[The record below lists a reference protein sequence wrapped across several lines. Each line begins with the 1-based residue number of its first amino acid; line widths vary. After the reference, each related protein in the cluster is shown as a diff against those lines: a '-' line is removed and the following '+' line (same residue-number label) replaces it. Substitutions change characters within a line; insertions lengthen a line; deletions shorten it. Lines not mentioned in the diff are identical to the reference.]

1 MSAIGAFVA
10 RVVTTVGGPV
20 ATGAI
25 VAGGIAVGA
34 LGGGLFA
41 SGGAQQASAT
51 GQLPVYPCPNTG
63 PQIAVI
69 QAGQQVLT
77 TGRTADSTW
86 LRIHFPEPGRPEAWV
101 EAGPLTVDGAVAS
114 LPVAGC
120 EPELAIAPP
129 STIPEESFTP
139 ASNNPPSAP
148 PATATPAPNSRP
160 VLASLTASTGQ
171 ISYDTG
177 SYCPTAVQKVTF
189 KVKASDTGAVAAVS
203 LFWRKPGASS
213 FTQTPMTRV
222 AGTPANGTWQVA
234 LDTAANGITTAG
246 TLAYYA
252 QATDDASATARIP
265 VAKAST
271 IQVKV
276 CQNTGPTIT
285 AATSSSGS
293 RLFWD
298 PLSAGGCQTTS
309 NITAVIKDVDGVS
322 SATLF
327 YRKPGAASWSSKP
340 MNDTT
345 VKGRWYANLDTLG
358 DKITIP
364 NPPTG
369 SLRWYIRAADSKG
382 AASQTSQLSMA
393 IRRCDTEATIYVNS
407 LATGS
412 GSYCPD
418 GNPPTTTVRIPF
430 TFSIT
435 DPDTLVSVTLTYTVD
450 NGTSG
455 KRLTKTIKAN
465 ESNGR
470 FNLQSVALDGQTW
483 YGQNIVTWTLTTRD
497 LYGGTT
503 QAPEQKGLFN
513 IFVC

>member
-1 MSAIGAFVA
+1 
-10 RVVTTVGGPV
+10 
-20 ATGAI
+20 
-25 VAGGIAVGA
+25 
-34 LGGGLFA
+34 
-41 SGGAQQASAT
+41 
-51 GQLPVYPCPNTG
+51 
-63 PQIAVI
+63 
-69 QAGQQVLT
+69 
-77 TGRTADSTW
+77 
-86 LRIHFPEPGRPEAWV
+86 
-101 EAGPLTVDGAVAS
+101 
-114 LPVAGC
+114 
-120 EPELAIAPP
+120 
-129 STIPEESFTP
+129 
-139 ASNNPPSAP
+139 
-148 PATATPAPNSRP
+148 
-160 VLASLTASTGQ
+160 
-171 ISYDTG
+171 
-177 SYCPTAVQKVTF
+177 
-189 KVKASDTGAVAAVS
+189 
-203 LFWRKPGASS
+203 
-213 FTQTPMTRV
+213 
-222 AGTPANGTWQVA
+222 
-234 LDTAANGITTAG
+234 
-246 TLAYYA
+246 
-252 QATDDASATARIP
+252 
-265 VAKAST
+265 
-271 IQVKV
+271 
-276 CQNTGPTIT
+276 
-285 AATSSSGS
+285 
-293 RLFWD
+293 
-298 PLSAGGCQTTS
+298 
-309 NITAVIKDVDGVS
+309 
-322 SATLF
+322 
-327 YRKPGAASWSSKP
+327 

-418 GNPPTTTVRIPF
+418 GNPPTTTVKIPF

-435 DPDTLVSVTLTYTVD
+435 DPDTLVAVTLTYTVD

-470 FNLQSVALDGQTW
+470 FNLQSVALDGQAW